1 MNAKLRI
8 LGLILL
14 LFANW
19 SLAEEAPLLAKDP
32 ELEERVKAIS
42 LELRCLVC
50 QNQTI
55 ADSNAGLAVDL
66 KNQVRDM
73 LRQGM
78 DERQIKEFMV
88 ERYGD
93 FVLYDPPIKGTTMV
107 LWAGPLLMLFIAFW
121 FAVKV
126 VRRRSKSVDT
136 DQTSKDVDTDQTS
149 KDIDRA
155 RELLKD

>member
-1 MNAKLRI
+1 MRI
-8 LGLILL
+8 MGLILIL
-14 LFANW
+14 LCNW
-19 SLAEEAPLLAKDP
+19 TFAEEAPLLAKDP

-73 LRQGM
+73 LREGM
-78 DERQIKEFMV
+78 NERQIKNFMV

-93 FVLYDPPIKGTTMV
+93 FVLYDPPIKSTTLV
-107 LWAGPLLMLFIAFW
+107 LWAAPLLMVFIAFW
-121 FAVKV
+121 FVV
-126 VRRRSKSVDT
+126 RTVRRRARSTDAHQSSEDT
-136 DQTSKDVDTDQTS
+136 
-149 KDIDRA
+149 DRA
-155 RELLKD
+155 RDLLKD

>member
-1 MNAKLRI
+1 VNAKVRI

-136 DQTSKDVDTDQTS
+136 DQTSKD
-149 KDIDRA
+149 IDRA

>member
-1 MNAKLRI
+1 VRI

-32 ELEERVKAIS
+32 ELEERVKSIS

-136 DQTSKDVDTDQTS
+136 DQTSKD
-149 KDIDRA
+149 IDRA

>member
-19 SLAEEAPLLAKDP
+19 SLAEEASLLAKDP

-136 DQTSKDVDTDQTS
+136 DQTSKD
-149 KDIDRA
+149 IDRA

>member
-1 MNAKLRI
+1 VIAKIRI
-8 LGLILL
+8 IGLIL
-14 LFANW
+14 FIFSNF
-19 SLAEEAPLLAKDP
+19 SIAEEAPLLAKDP

-73 LRQGM
+73 LREGM
-78 DERQIKEFMV
+78 DEGQIKDFMV

-107 LWAGPLLMLFIAFW
+107 LWAGPLLMLLVAFW
-121 FAVKV
+121 FAVRI
-126 VRRRSKSVDT
+126 VRRRAGSHDPKQS
-136 DQTSKDVDTDQTS
+136 SEE
-149 KDIDRA
+149 IDRA
-155 RELLKD
+155 RSLLKD

>member
-1 MNAKLRI
+1 MIQSMRI
-8 LGLILL
+8 MGLILI
-14 LFANW
+14 LFCNW
-19 SLAEEAPLLAKDP
+19 TFAEEAPLLAKDP

-136 DQTSKDVDTDQTS
+136 DQTSKD
-149 KDIDRA
+149 IDRA
-155 RELLKD
+155 RELLKDR

>member
-1 MNAKLRI
+1 MIQSMRI
-8 LGLILL
+8 MGLILI
-14 LFANW
+14 LFCNW
-19 SLAEEAPLLAKDP
+19 TFAEEAPLLAKDP

-136 DQTSKDVDTDQTS
+136 DQTSKD
-149 KDIDRA
+149 IDRA

>member
-1 MNAKLRI
+1 VIKKNVLP
-8 LGLILL
+8 LL
-14 LFANW
+14 VMIVAGTLAF
-19 SLAEEAPLLAKDP
+19 AEEAPLLTKDP

-55 ADSNAGLAVDL
+55 ADSNAELAIDL

-78 DERQIKEFMV
+78 SERQIKHFMV
-88 ERYGD
+88 ERYSD
-93 FVLYDPPIKGTTMV
+93 FVLYDPPLKGTTMV
-107 LWAGPLLMLFIAFW
+107 LWIGPLLMLILAFW
-121 FAVKV
+121 IAVRIV
-126 VRRRSKSVDT
+126 HRRSRSLDSS
-136 DQTSKDVDTDQTS
+136 QSSEDVAH
-149 KDIDRA
+149 A

>member
-1 MNAKLRI
+1 MKNIALS
-8 LGLILL
+8 LLIMIMSGALA
-14 LFANW
+14 F
-19 SLAEEAPLLAKDP
+19 AEEAPMLAKDP

-42 LELRCLVC
+42 LGLRCLVC

-55 ADSNAGLAVDL
+55 SDSNAGLAVDL

-78 DERQIKEFMV
+78 SEGEIKDFMV

-93 FVLYDPPIKGTTMV
+93 FVLYDPPVKGTTMV
-107 LWAGPLLMLFIAFW
+107 LWLGPLLMLILAFW
-121 FAVKV
+121 MAVRI
-126 VRRRSKSVDT
+126 VRRRSRDL
-136 DQTSKDVDTDQTS
+136 DAPQNSKDAA
-149 KDIDRA
+149 RA

>member
-1 MNAKLRI
+1 VNAKVRI

-32 ELEERVKAIS
+32 ELEERVKSIS

-136 DQTSKDVDTDQTS
+136 DQTSKD
-149 KDIDRA
+149 IDRA

>member
-1 MNAKLRI
+1 MNAKVRI

-78 DERQIKEFMV
+78 D
-88 ERYGD
+88 
-93 FVLYDPPIKGTTMV
+93 
-107 LWAGPLLMLFIAFW
+107 
-121 FAVKV
+121 
-126 VRRRSKSVDT
+126 
-136 DQTSKDVDTDQTS
+136 
-149 KDIDRA
+149 
-155 RELLKD
+155 

>member
-1 MNAKLRI
+1 VNAKLRI

-32 ELEERVKAIS
+32 GLEERVKAIS

-136 DQTSKDVDTDQTS
+136 DQTSKD
-149 KDIDRA
+149 IDRA

>member
-1 MNAKLRI
+1 VNAKLRI

-136 DQTSKDVDTDQTS
+136 DQTSKD
-149 KDIDRA
+149 INRA

>member
-1 MNAKLRI
+1 MRI
-8 LGLILL
+8 MGLILIL
-14 LFANW
+14 LCNW
-19 SLAEEAPLLAKDP
+19 TFAEEAPLLAKDP

-73 LRQGM
+73 LREGM
-78 DERQIKEFMV
+78 NERQIKNFMV

-93 FVLYDPPIKGTTMV
+93 FVLYDPPIKSTTLV
-107 LWAGPLLMLFIAFW
+107 LWAAPLLMVFIAFW
-121 FAVKV
+121 FVV
-126 VRRRSKSVDT
+126 RTVRRRARST
-136 DQTSKDVDTDQTS
+136 DAHQSPE
-149 KDIDRA
+149 DIDRA
-155 RELLKD
+155 RDLLRD

>member
-1 MNAKLRI
+1 
-8 LGLILL
+8 
-14 LFANW
+14 
-19 SLAEEAPLLAKDP
+19 
-32 ELEERVKAIS
+32 
-42 LELRCLVC
+42 
-50 QNQTI
+50 
-55 ADSNAGLAVDL
+55 
-66 KNQVRDM
+66 M

-136 DQTSKDVDTDQTS
+136 DQTSKD
-149 KDIDRA
+149 IDRA